1 MNKPNKSVSL
11 RKMKWM
17 LFLLGVFKIPLVGF
31 VKPRLV
37 TVNGKTVQV
46 KIQLRRH
53 TKNHLNSMYFGA
65 LAVGADIA
73 GGIHAFY
80 FAELSESKVS
90 FAFKS
95 MKVEF
100 IKRAESEILF
110 ESNEGELVKAAM
122 DQSKI
127 TGERINQF
135 IQVRA
140 TDKNGELVATFEME
154 VSVKVK

>member
-1 MNKPNKSVSL
+1 MNKPNKSVSI

-31 VKPRLV
+31 VKPRLLLV
-37 TVNGKTVQV
+37 DEKTVQV
-46 KIQLRRH
+46 KIQLRRR
-53 TKNHLNSMYFGA
+53 TRNHLNSMYFGA

-80 FAELSESKVS
+80 FAELSDSKVS

-95 MKVEF
+95 MKAEF

-122 DQSKI
+122 DQSKL
-127 TGERINQF
+127 TGERINQI
-135 IQVRA
+135 IQVSA